1 MGLAHRSTDEE
12 PVPEMRVRAA
22 TIMSCFA
29 IVISSS
35 GGASAEPSAADK
47 SLATQLFKEGRNLVD
62 QGHVPEGC
70 RKLEESQRLDPG
82 GGTLLNVALCHEKEG
97 RTATAWTEFT
107 EALGQAK
114 KDDRAQRIELAQ
126 SHITALEP
134 TLSHL
139 LIQIPQSS
147 DLPDLEIK
155 RDGSSIRR
163 AAWGTA
169 MPVDPGEHVVE
180 ASAPGKVPWKQS
192 VTVGAKSDTKAI
204 TIPALDLAP
213 VAPAPVAGGSTTDT
227 PSGGVEARSSARSPA
242 PWVALG
248 FGVVGLG
255 VGSYLGLHAM
265 TLQRSADRECASR
278 CNPQGAIDNSDA
290 IKFANLSTV
299 GFGVGIVGVGLGTFL
314 LLTGGPASS
323 QRTGGVTA
331 SAEVSKGGS
340 RVTIAGRW

>member
-22 TIMSCFA
+22 TIVSCFA

-139 LIQIPQSS
+139 SIQIPQSS
-147 DLPDLEIK
+147 DLPDLEIR

-180 ASAPGKVPWKQS
+180 ASAPGKLPWKQS
-192 VTVGAKSDTKAI
+192 VTVGAKSDTKTI

-213 VAPAPVAGGSTTDT
+213 VAPAAAGGSTTEP
-227 PSGGVEARSSARSPA
+227 PSAAVDARSSARSPA

-265 TLQRSADRECASR
+265 SLQRTADRECTPR
-278 CNPQGAIDNSDA
+278 CNGQGSSDTSEA

-314 LLTGGPASS
+314 LLTGGPAAS
-323 QRTGGVTA
+323 QRTSGVTA
-331 SAEVSKGGS
+331 SAEVSRGGS
-340 RVTIAGRW
+340 QVTIAGRW